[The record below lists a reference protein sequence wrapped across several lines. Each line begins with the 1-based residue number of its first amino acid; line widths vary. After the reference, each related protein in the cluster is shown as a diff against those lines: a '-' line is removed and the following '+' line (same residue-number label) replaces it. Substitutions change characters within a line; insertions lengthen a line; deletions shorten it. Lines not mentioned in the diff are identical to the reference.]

1 MKLVIEGLFNA
12 LNADFAEVDNQY
24 IVHIENYSDALL
36 DVHKDTLV
44 RFDEYQFE
52 FLYILREVLISNSK
66 RLLEFIESLIQL
78 INFDVVLA
86 EIIELSHI
94 NRLLNVIVEKDD
106 FDVYLFHV
114 LV

>member
-1 MKLVIEGLFNA
+1 M
-12 LNADFAEVDNQY
+12 
-24 IVHIENYSDALL
+24 
-36 DVHKDTLV
+36 
-44 RFDEYQFE
+44 
-52 FLYILREVLISNSK
+52 LISNSK
-66 RLLEFIESLIQL
+66 KLLEFIESLIQL
-78 INFDVVLA
+78 INFDIVLA